1 VPSFTAKYILLNNNA
16 TPRSNTTTPIIAQDT
31 PNSPS
36 TLLTKPSH
44 PNNYAKAI
52 IQEEDEEVN
61 YQSYNKARKGIN
73 VEFQLR
79 DISDHQSKRVA
90 ERHAVRNIM

>member
-36 TLLTKPSH
+36 TLLTKLSH

-52 IQEEDEEVN
+52 IQEEEEEVN
-61 YQSYNKARKGIN
+61 YQSYNKARMGIN
-73 VEFQLR
+73 VEFRLR